1 MDTIVPILLLVAL
14 VPGAHGQSRWEGR
27 KSCFTS
33 QYPYSKCCG
42 EGPKGS
48 CWYGNVNYD
57 T

>member
-1 MDTIVPILLLVAL
+1 MAINPA
-14 VPGAHGQSRWEGR
+14 QSQWEGR
-27 KSCFTS
+27 KKCFNAK
-33 QYPYSKCCG
+33 YPYSKCCG